1 MPFSSAAPALSLTA
15 APWAHSDRPVHP
27 VLADLIQLLSLERI
41 EDNIYRGES
50 RDIGSAQVFGG
61 QVVGQALS
69 AAHSTVEDRV
79 AHSLHAYFLRRGD
92 MQAPIVYEVDRAR
105 DGGSFSVRRVVAIQH
120 GRPIFNLAASF
131 QRPEQGIEHQAEMPQ
146 VSGPDGLQ
154 DLTEVSAEV
163 LRRIPEKMRR
173 FLTDK
178 RPFEFRPVN
187 PMDFAAPKSQPA
199 IKHIWIRAVDSLPDS
214 RALHQNLLAYVSD
227 YELLGTST
235 LPHGLPF
242 VQGRVQMAS
251 LDHALWFHR
260 ECRIDEWL
268 LYTMDSP
275 NASGARGL
283 ARGQFFDLEGRL
295 VASSAQEGLVRVL
308 DAARGKRSPSASKLQ
323 E

>member
-1 MPFSSAAPALSLTA
+1 MSTA
-15 APWAHSDRPVHP
+15 VRAERCATPVRSIPVVHP
-27 VLADLIQLLSLERI
+27 VLADLIQLLTLERI

-61 QVVGQALS
+61 QVLGQALS

-131 QRPEQGIEHQAEMPQ
+131 QRLEEGIEHQSEMPD
-146 VSGPDGLQ
+146 VAGPDGLQ
-154 DLTEVSAEV
+154 DLTEVAAD
-163 LRRIPEKMRR
+163 LLQKIPEKMRR
-173 FLTDK
+173 FLTDS

-187 PMDFAAPKSQPA
+187 PVNFTATRKQPP
-199 IKHIWIRAVDSLPDS
+199 IKHVWIRAVDRLTGESMDRRS
-214 RALHQNLLAYVSD
+214 LHQNLLAYVSD

-242 VQGRVQMAS
+242 IQGRVQMAS

-260 ECRIDEWL
+260 DFRIDEWL
-268 LYTMDSP
+268 LYSMDSP
-275 NASGARGL
+275 SAAGARGYS
-283 ARGQFFDLEGRL
+283 RGQFFDLEGRL
-295 VASSAQEGLVRVL
+295 IASSAQEGLVRVR
-308 DAARGKRSPSASKLQ
+308 DKARETPVRGQS
-323 E
+323 